1 MGKKYQGRVG
11 QLIRRIVTQLLL
23 EESNDPRLAEATI
36 TDVVVNRDTSRADV
50 YYSIIGGAEEIAE
63 MQAALD
69 GAAGWLRS
77 QMAPL
82 LRLRNIPRLV
92 FQYDPSLA
100 QGERIEELLHEFQ
113 PEDVL
118 DADEDESN
126 DEDLDEDD
134 ADFTDPGDE
143 FTGAE

>member
-23 EESNDPRLAEATI
+23 EDSNDPRLTEVTI
-36 TDVVVNRDTSRADV
+36 TDVTVNRDTSRADV
-50 YYSIIGGAEEIAE
+50 YYSIIGGAEEIVAI
-63 MQAALD
+63 QAVLE

-100 QGERIEELLHEFQ
+100 QGERIEELLHELH
-113 PEDVL
+113 PGDDEN
-118 DADEDESN
+118 ADEDEF
-126 DEDLDEDD
+126 D
-134 ADFTDPGDE
+134 ADEFDDDDTDFADAGDAL
-143 FTGAE
+143 TDAE